1 MEEIISGL
9 QEISIYNNFNFYF
22 IIEKIKDMIYIL
34 QDTVA
39 VLRSKLS
46 RTDDKIK
53 VLELKIEKMEKRI
66 KILEENDFDLIL

>member
-1 MEEIISGL
+1 MEQIISGL
-9 QEISIYNNFNFYF
+9 QEISIYNNFNFHY

-46 RTDDKIK
+46 RTDDKTRD
-53 VLELKIEKMEKRI
+53 LELKIEKMEKRI